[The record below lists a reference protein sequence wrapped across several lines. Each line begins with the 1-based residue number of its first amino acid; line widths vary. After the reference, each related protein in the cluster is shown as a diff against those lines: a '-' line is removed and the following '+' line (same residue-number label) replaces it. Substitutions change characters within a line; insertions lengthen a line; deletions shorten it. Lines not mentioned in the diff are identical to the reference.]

1 MQHPQPIKEIRWTF
15 PTIALMANLA
25 KNCRRI
31 IIGNPE
37 KSLIAEI
44 LTAKMTFPGFN
55 HQSVQEESNLPPP
68 NFRAMAV
75 NGWREC

>member
-1 MQHPQPIKEIRWTF
+1 
-15 PTIALMANLA
+15 MANLA

-55 HQSVQEESNLPPP
+55 HQSVSTHFQILCLHFISISSSII
-68 NFRAMAV
+68 
-75 NGWREC
+75 NGFLQPSQIQACKSSMG